1 MTGFCKGPKART
13 IAVGRL
19 IMEAT
24 VSYIDSPTRAMW
36 RAIAEPLALYNEAL
50 AGRSGH
56 HMPLVLVLR
65 SNTDAIIGGLW
76 SRISFTYLHI
86 EMLFVPEAL
95 RNKGLGTQLLQLAE
109 RKAAERGCSGAW
121 LQAYS
126 FGAPDFYE
134 HRGYNRFGELQDLP
148 PGHKEVFLWKR
159 LTPV

>member
-1 MTGFCKGPKART
+1 
-13 IAVGRL
+13 
-19 IMEAT
+19 MEAT

-36 RAIAEPLALYNEAL
+36 RAIAEPLALHNEAP
-50 AGRSGH
+50 AGGSGH

-65 SNTDAIIGGLW
+65 SNTDAIVGGLW
-76 SRISFTYLHI
+76 GRINFSYLHI

-109 RKAAERGCSGAW
+109 RKAAERGCSGVW

-126 FGAPDFYE
+126 FGALDFYE

-148 PGHKEVFLWKR
+148 AGHKEVFLWKP
-159 LTPV
+159 LTPSDHPIAGAL